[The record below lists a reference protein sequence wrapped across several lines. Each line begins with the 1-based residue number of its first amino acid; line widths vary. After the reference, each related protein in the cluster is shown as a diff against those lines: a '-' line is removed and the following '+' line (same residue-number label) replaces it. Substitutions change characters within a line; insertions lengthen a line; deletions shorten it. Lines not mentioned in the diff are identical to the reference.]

1 MANVAFRMDD
11 KLKTDMQTLVKNL
24 GMDLTT
30 AFNIFAQ
37 QAVREQRIPFEIRMD
52 VPNKDTMEAMNN
64 TLEGKNLSKTF
75 DSVAELMEDLSA
87 ED

>member
-11 KLKTDMQTLVKNL
+11 KLKMEMQTLVKNL

-52 VPNKDTMEAMNN
+52 VPNKETLEAMNN
-64 TLEGKNLSKTF
+64 ALEGKNLSKQF
-75 DSVAELMEDLSA
+75 ESVAELMEDLNA
-87 ED
+87 

>member
-11 KLKTDMQTLVKNL
+11 KLKTEMQTLVKNL

-52 VPNKDTMEAMNN
+52 VPNKETLEAMNN
-64 TLEGKNLSKTF
+64 ALEGKNLSKPF
-75 DSVAELMEDLSA
+75 ESVTELMEDLNA
-87 ED
+87 

>member
-11 KLKTDMQTLVKNL
+11 KLKTEMQTLVKNL

-52 VPNKDTMEAMNN
+52 VPNKETLEAMNN
-64 TLEGKNLSKTF
+64 ALEGKNLSKTF
-75 DSVAELMEDLSA
+75 ESVAELMEDLNA
-87 ED
+87 

>member
-11 KLKTDMQTLVKNL
+11 KLKTEMQALVKNL

-37 QAVREQRIPFEIRMD
+37 QAVREQRIPFEIKMD
-52 VPNKDTMEAMNN
+52 VPNKETIQAMNN
-64 TLEGKNLSKTF
+64 VLEGKNLSRTF
-75 DSVAELMEDLSA
+75 DSVSELMEDLNA
-87 ED
+87 

>member
-11 KLKTDMQTLVKNL
+11 KLKTEMQTLVKNL
-24 GMDLTT
+24 GMDMTT

-52 VPNKDTMEAMNN
+52 IPNKETLQAMNN

-75 DSVAELMEDLSA
+75 ESVEELMEDLNA
-87 ED
+87 

>member
-11 KLKTDMQTLVKNL
+11 KLKTEMQALVKNL

-37 QAVREQRIPFEIRMD
+37 QAVREQRIPFEIKMN
-52 VPNKDTMEAMNN
+52 VPNKETVQAMNN
-64 TLEGKNLSKTF
+64 VLEGKNLSKTF
-75 DSVAELMEDLSA
+75 DSVSELLEDLNA
-87 ED
+87 

>member
-11 KLKTDMQTLVKNL
+11 KLKTEMQTLVKNL

-37 QAVREQRIPFEIRMD
+37 QAVREQRIPFEIKMD
-52 VPNKDTMEAMNN
+52 VPNKETVSAMNN
-64 TLEGKNLSKTF
+64 VLEGKNLSKSF
-75 DSVAELMEDLSA
+75 DTVSELMEDLNA
-87 ED
+87 

>member
-11 KLKTDMQTLVKNL
+11 KLKMEMQTLVKNL

-52 VPNKDTMEAMNN
+52 VPNKETLEAMNN
-64 TLEGKNLSKTF
+64 ALEGKNLSKTF
-75 DSVAELMEDLSA
+75 ESVAELMEALNA
-87 ED
+87 

>member
-11 KLKTDMQTLVKNL
+11 KLKTEMQTLVKNL
-24 GMDLTT
+24 GMDMTT

-52 VPNKDTMEAMNN
+52 VPNKETLEAMNN
-64 TLEGKNLSKTF
+64 ALEGKNLSKSF
-75 DSVAELMEDLSA
+75 ESVAELMEDLNA
-87 ED
+87 

>member
-11 KLKTDMQTLVKNL
+11 KLKTEMQTLVKNL

-52 VPNKDTMEAMNN
+52 VPNKETLEAMNN
-64 TLEGKNLSKTF
+64 VQEGKNLSKQF
-75 DSVAELMEDLSA
+75 ESVAELMEDLNA
-87 ED
+87 